1 MSEVLIVR
9 RGQRISKGGGRDF
22 KCCCVQENFEK
33 LTLSGAFSDH
43 FLRKGG
49 GARDRRPPPLTAY
62 ARGIGLVQVILVLS
76 FFHFCLKLSFVKSNR
91 IILTETHVHKIPPP
105 SQKFDQYINNCY
117 YLYPLVSKHDY
128 ITLMPIE
135 YCILLLL
142 SMVVLFRKG
151 Q

>member
-1 MSEVLIVR
+1 MSGAVR
-9 RGQRISKGGGRDF
+9 GFQKGGRDF

-49 GARDRRPPPLTAY
+49 GRGTAAPPPLTAY